1 VQGIV
6 VRNSAMSKEEVQSIK
21 NSGKK
26 VVLYDMRSAVG
37 IRKALKKNPD
47 SIMTDDLRE
56 AIIETN

>member
-1 VQGIV
+1 
-6 VRNSAMSKEEVQSIK
+6 
-21 NSGKK
+21 
-26 VVLYDMRSAVG
+26 MRSAVG